1 MTEGDLPEVMAIE
14 GASFP
19 NPWHEVTFRGEIQN
33 EGISF
38 PMVAVDFATR
48 AVLGYIIYWLI
59 RDEIQVNNIA
69 VRTDFRGRGIGEAVM
84 RLVLDN
90 AGLAGVRFVS
100 LEVRV
105 SNMPARS
112 LYRKLGFEPI
122 GLRKDYYSH
131 PIEDALVL
139 GLNL

>member
-1 MTEGDLPEVMAIE
+1 
-14 GASFP
+14 
-19 NPWHEVTFRGEIQN
+19 
-33 EGISF
+33 
-38 PMVAVDFATR
+38 VAVDFATR

-59 RDEIQVNNIA
+59 QDEMQVNNIA
-69 VRTDFRGRGIGEAVM
+69 VRADFRGQGIGEAVM

-90 AGLAGVRFVS
+90 AALAGVRSVS

-122 GLRKDYYSH
+122 GLRKEYYTN

-139 GLNL
+139 GLNI